1 LSGELPTRY
10 DPQATEPKWIEAWA
24 KAKVGRADP
33 RSEAA
38 RQGRV
43 FTIFIPPPNVTGV
56 LHMGHAMNETLQD
69 VLTRFHRMRGFET
82 LWLPGTDHA
91 GIATQ
96 NVVERQL
103 AKERRTRH
111 DLGREA
117 FVAEVWRWKEEYE
130 ARILGQVRRLGN
142 SPDWDRLRFTMDDG
156 LTAAVRH
163 VFVDLYHRGYIYRGL
178 RLVNWCP
185 RCTTAISDDE
195 VTYEDVDGRLYWIR
209 YPWAD
214 GSDGG
219 LTVATTRPE
228 TMLGDTAVAV
238 NPEDAR
244 YASLVGRKLRLP
256 LVGREI
262 PVVAD
267 GYVDK
272 SFGAGALKVTPAH
285 DPNDWEIGRRHKLPA
300 ICVIALDGSM
310 SKEAPE
316 AYRGLDRFEARKRVA
331 ADLEAAG
338 LLVKVDPHPH
348 SVGTCDRCH
357 SIIEPLPS
365 EQWFVRM
372 RERSPNEPDRP
383 SLAERA
389 IAATREGRVR
399 LVPERWTSF
408 YMGWL
413 DTVRD
418 WCISRQLWWGH
429 RIPVFTC
436 TKCGHVDA
444 FETDP
449 PACPKCASPM
459 KQDDDVLDTWF
470 SSDLWPLSTIGWPR
484 ETEELSVFYP
494 SSVLITD
501 RGILYLWVARMVM
514 MGELYAPTVK
524 TRATPEQPGGG
535 TEPFR
540 DVYVHGTILD
550 KQGRKMSKSLGNGID
565 PLEMIERYGAD
576 AVRFTLVWMTT
587 EGQDLKLDETRFEM
601 GRNFMNKLW
610 NAARF
615 ALGAAGDAK
624 PAAGGALAVE
634 DRWIRTELTRTQ
646 REVTSLLAAYKFS
659 GAAQAI
665 YEFTWN
671 QFCDWY
677 LELIKPRIQAGGAA
691 ADGAKAT
698 LVHVLAGVCRML
710 HPVAPH
716 LTEELWEHLRP
727 WHAAPSLLARS
738 PWGEETLEDAAAGL
752 AIASVQETVR
762 AVRNLRAESRVPEKE
777 TVDVLLVPKPG
788 ADAAASAVAAQSAQI
803 LRLCQASSI
812 RVERAAPPKEH
823 AVDRGSEA
831 GDRTGVAKPAASGSA
846 DAAGARY
853 ASAVTS
859 LGDVFI
865 DLAGKIDVAAERQR
879 LAKEHEK
886 AQKSLAATKA
896 KLANDSF
903 VTRAK
908 PEVVEQ
914 ERRRLAEAEEQCA
927 RLAKLLDALGR

>member
-1 LSGELPTRY
+1 VPGELPTRY
-10 DPQATEPKWIEAWA
+10 DPQATEPKWIEVWA
-24 KAKVGRADP
+24 REKVGGADP
-33 RSEAA
+33 SSARARS
-38 RQGRV
+38 GRT
-43 FTIFIPPPNVTGV
+43 FSIFIPPPNVTGV
-56 LHMGHAMNETLQD
+56 LHMGHALNETLQD
-69 VLTRFHRMRGFET
+69 VLTRFHRLRGFET

-117 FVAEVWRWKEEYE
+117 FVAEVWRWKAEYE
-130 ARILGQVRRLGN
+130 ARILGQIRRLGN

-195 VTYEDVDGRLYWIR
+195 VTHEDVDGRLYWIR

-214 GSDGG
+214 GADGG
-219 LTVATTRPE
+219 MTVATTRPE

-238 NPEDAR
+238 NPEDER
-244 YASLVGRKLRLP
+244 YTAFVGRKLRLP
-256 LVGREI
+256 LVDREI

-267 GYVDK
+267 SYVDK

-285 DPNDWEIGRRHKLPA
+285 DPNDWEIGRRHKLA
-300 ICVIALDGSM
+300 AVCVIALDGTM
-310 SKEAPE
+310 SKEAP
-316 AYRGLDRFEARKRVA
+316 AVYRGLDRFDARKRVV

-338 LLVKVDPHPH
+338 LLVKVDPNPH
-348 SVGTCDRCH
+348 KVGTCDRCH
-357 SIIEPLPS
+357 TIIEPLPS

-372 RERSPNEPDRP
+372 RERSPKEPDQP

-389 IAATREGRVR
+389 IAATREGRVKF
-399 LVPERWTSF
+399 VPERWTSF
-408 YMGWL
+408 YMSWL

-436 TKCGHVDA
+436 TKCGHADA

-449 PACPKCASPM
+449 AACPMSGAMGKQCGGAM

-484 ETEELSVFYP
+484 QSEELKVFYP
-494 SSVLITD
+494 SSVLLTD

-514 MGELYAPTVK
+514 MGELYAPTVR
-524 TRATPEQPGGG
+524 TRPTKEQPKGG

-540 DVYVHGTILD
+540 EVYVHGTILD

-565 PLEMIERYGAD
+565 PLEMIDKYGAD

-615 ALGAAGDAK
+615 ALGAVGEAR
-624 PAAGGALAVE
+624 PASPELAVE
-634 DRWIRTELTRTQ
+634 DRWIRTELTRAQ
-646 REVTSLLAAYKFS
+646 RDVTSLLASYRFS

-677 LELIKPRIQAGGAA
+677 LELIKPRIQAGGSA

-698 LVHVLAGVCRML
+698 LVHVLSGICRML
-710 HPVAPH
+710 HPIAPH
-716 LTEELWEHLRP
+716 VTEELWEHLRP
-727 WHAAPSLLARS
+727 WHGAASLLAVS
-738 PWGEETLEDAAAGL
+738 PWGEETFEDAAAGL

-762 AVRNLRAESRVPEKE
+762 AVRNLRSESRVPEKE
-777 TVDVLLVPKPG
+777 TVDVLVVPKAS
-788 ADAAASAVAAQSAQI
+788 ADAAAAAVAAQSAQI

-812 RVERAAPPKEH
+812 RVERAAPPKEN
-823 AVDRGSEA
+823 
-831 GDRTGVAKPAASGSA
+831 
-846 DAAGARY
+846 

-865 DLAGKIDVAAERQR
+865 DLAGKIDLAAERQR
-879 LAKEHEK
+879 LAKELDK
-886 AQKSLAATKA
+886 AQKSLSATKA
-896 KLANDSF
+896 KLANENF
-903 VTRAK
+903 VSRAK

-914 ERRRLAEAEEQCA
+914 ERRRLAEFEDEAA
-927 RLAKLLDALGR
+927 RLSKLVAALDAR